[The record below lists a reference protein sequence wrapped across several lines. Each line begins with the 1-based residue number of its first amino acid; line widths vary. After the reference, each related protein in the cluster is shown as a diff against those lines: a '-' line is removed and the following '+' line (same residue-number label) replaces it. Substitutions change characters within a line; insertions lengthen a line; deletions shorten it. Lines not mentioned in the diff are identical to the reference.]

1 MDRNEL
7 HQRIQDHF
15 TDGLVTIV
23 GSGLSVAE
31 GVPGMAA
38 LGKHLVAEIPTRI
51 GKNVEDEWTAIAAQL
66 DAKVDLESVLL
77 AHPPPAALEEKI
89 GAITA
94 DLILGAESNIMA
106 EVIAGDRQLR
116 LTRLLEHMLKPNT
129 GIPVITTNYD
139 RLIELAAEMAGLGVD
154 TLFLGQHFGKLS
166 PKESAMSFCRG
177 TRQHRRTVHLMFSKR
192 MTLLKPHGSLDWF
205 RHGDGPIRCPMP
217 LDLPR
222 LIITPGLNKLAAGY
236 ESPFDSHRERANKEI
251 DSAARFLIIGY
262 GFNDN
267 HLETHLSN
275 QLRKDVPALV
285 LTRGLTDNVK
295 RLIVECSGIM
305 ALSAGENSDETG
317 ALLTTAA
324 NAVFFPGPD
333 LWDVNVLV
341 DEVLQ
346 P

>member
-1 MDRNEL
+1 MDQNEL
-7 HQRIQDHF
+7 YQRIQDHF

-23 GSGLSVAE
+23 ESGLSTAE
-31 GVPGMAA
+31 GVPDMAA
-38 LGKHLVAEIPTRI
+38 LGKHLITEIPKRI
-51 GKNVEDEWTAIAAQL
+51 GEDVRDEWTAIADQLAAQ
-66 DAKVDLESVLL
+66 VDLESVLS
-77 AHPPPAALEEKI
+77 AHPPSVTLEQHI
-89 GAITA
+89 GTVTA
-94 DLILGAESNIMA
+94 NLILGAESSIMA

-154 TLFLGQHFGKLS
+154 TLFLGQHFGKLN

-205 RHGDGPIRCPMP
+205 RHGDGPIRCSMP
-217 LDLPR
+217 VDLPR

-251 DSAARFLIIGY
+251 DRAARFLIIGY

-275 QLRKDVPALV
+275 QLRKNMTALV

-305 ALSAGENSDETG
+305 ALSANEKSGETG
-317 ALLTTAA
+317 AWLTTAG
-324 NAVFFPGPD
+324 NAVFSPGPD